1 MHSNSR
7 AAHRARQVSKD
18 VNKSNSPLVFFALA
32 VIFVAGCSDGQS
44 VHKMT
49 TPVRLGACPTMSRH
63 YLPDSADSYEVVHFR
78 STMNVM
84 AALQAEE
91 IDIGF
96 VGRPARESEGGGELS
111 GFPLR
116 SGWTLV
122 GRSSRMIDESA
133 LERAIAHT
141 IADSL
146 TLSRYLP
153 LTVTVRPH
161 GSVSAALDSCGL
173 NDVVFLSWD
182 DYRETYPL
190 VIASKGDGKIP
201 RFRRPTLYCRK
212 NDEKSY
218 QSIIKRLRDYVS
230 EKEEG

>member
-1 MHSNSR
+1 M
-7 AAHRARQVSKD
+7 
-18 VNKSNSPLVFFALA
+18 NKSISPIVVFAL
-32 VIFVAGCSDGQS
+32 VAFLLVECSHGQS
-44 VHKMT
+44 GHKT
-49 TPVRLGACPTMSRH
+49 ATPVRLGACRTMIRH
-63 YLPDSADSYEVVHFR
+63 YLPDSADSRDYEVIPFK

-84 AALQAEE
+84 AALQAGE

-122 GRSSRMIDESA
+122 GRERGWLDESA
-133 LERAIAHT
+133 LEQKIVHT
-141 IADSL
+141 TADSL

-153 LTVTVRPH
+153 LGVTVRPH
-161 GSVSAALDSCGL
+161 DSVSEALDSCGP

-190 VIASKGDGKIP
+190 VIASNDDGKIP

-212 NDEKSY
+212 NDEKTY
-218 QSIIKRLRDYVS
+218 QSITKRFRDHIRQ
-230 EKEEG
+230 KEEGRW